1 MAKASPIQTSF
12 NAGEFAPELDGRV
25 DIGKYA
31 NACTRMENFI
41 PLVQGPARRRGGTK
55 FVAEVKDSADRTW
68 LSRFEFNT
76 EQAYILEFGDQYVRF
91 FTDNGALLAGSPAAY
106 NNATAYVPGDL
117 VSSGGTN
124 YYCIA
129 DTTGNAPPNATYWY
143 AMPAG
148 GEYEIPAPWAVAD
161 LTNADGTFTLR
172 MVQSGDILY
181 ICHPDYAPRKLSRS
195 GATTWVITEFEPD
208 GGPFD
213 DYDPDET
220 TTVYAS
226 AATGSVT
233 LQASAD
239 IFAATDVGR
248 LFYLEQK
255 KANAI
260 SQWQSAVAINTNDLR
275 RSDGKN
281 YIALTTATTG
291 SIKPTHSE
299 GAEYDGNPG
308 VQWQFQDPGYGWCEI
323 TAFTDANTVTATVL
337 SRLPDQTVLVGN
349 ATTRWAFGSWGSVP
363 GYPSNVTFFRD
374 RLVFARASD
383 RKLWFSVAGDYE
395 NFRDRDSGGVVT
407 ADMSISI
414 EVQSDQAN
422 RIQYL
427 MPADALIIGTAG
439 GEHICRELTDSEPFG
454 PANAT
459 IVKSSEYGSKSV
471 PPMRAGDSILFVQRS
486 GRKLREITYDALQ
499 DGYKT
504 TDLSVLAPHMVPKGK
519 SIVHLAYQ
527 QEPHSIV
534 WAVLSDGGLRGF
546 TFNREQDVTGWHRHP
561 VGGAFGSGSAVVEC
575 IETVP
580 SPTDDRD
587 DLWMIVKRTVDGST
601 VRYIEFMQAEYE
613 SGDDQEDAFYVDCGL
628 TYDGAAATTISG
640 LDHLEGQTVKV
651 LVAGATH
658 PNKTV
663 ASGAITL
670 ERSSGGGKVH
680 IGLSCPAKLAT
691 MRLNAGAADGTAQGK
706 TKRIN
711 RVVVRLMDTLGG
723 EMGPEEDETDEILFR
738 SGSDAMDEAVP
749 IFTGDKDI
757 AWRGGYE
764 KEAIVWYVNDDPLPA
779 TVVAIMPQV
788 TTQDR

>member
-1 MAKASPIQTSF
+1 MPKASPIQTSF

-31 NACTRMENFI
+31 NACSRLENFI
-41 PLVQGPARRRGGTK
+41 PLAQGPARRRGGTK

-68 LSRFEFNT
+68 LARFEFNT

-106 NNATAYVPGDL
+106 NNAIAYVPGDL

-129 DTTGNAPPNATYWY
+129 TTTGNAPPNATYWY
-143 AMPAG
+143 PMPAG
-148 GEYEIPAPWAVAD
+148 GLYEIPAPWTAAD

-181 ICHPDYAPRKLSRS
+181 IVHPDYAPRKLSRS
-195 GATTWVITEFEPD
+195 GATTWVITDFEPD
-208 GGPFD
+208 GGPFED
-213 DYDPDET
+213 VDPDEAI
-220 TTVYAS
+220 TVYAS
-226 AATGSVT
+226 AQTGSVT
-233 LQASAD
+233 LTASSS
-239 IFAATDVGR
+239 IFASTDVGR
-248 LFYLEQK
+248 LFYLEQR
-255 KANAI
+255 KANGI
-260 SQWQSAVAINTNDLR
+260 TQWATATAYTTGNLR
-275 RSDGKN
+275 RSDGKT
-281 YIALTTATTG
+281 YKALNNATSG
-291 SIKPTHSE
+291 GVKPTHSV
-299 GAEYDGNPG
+299 GAEYDGTAG
-308 VQWQFQDPGYGWCEI
+308 VQWEFQDAGYGWCEI
-323 TAFTDANTVTATVL
+323 TGYTSGTQVTATVL
-337 SRLPDQTVLVGN
+337 SQLPDQTVLVAN
-349 ATTRWAFGSWGSVP
+349 ATTRWAFGAWGSVD
-363 GYPSNVTFFRD
+363 GYPSHVTFFRD
-374 RLVFARASD
+374 RLVFARAAD

-407 ADMSISI
+407 ADMAVSI

-427 MPADALIIGTAG
+427 MPEDALIIGTAG
-439 GEHICRELTDSEPFG
+439 GEHICRELTDSEAFG
-454 PANAT
+454 PANVT
-459 IVKSSEYGSKSV
+459 IVKSSEYGSKGV
-471 PPMRAGDSILFVQRS
+471 QPVRVGESILFVQRS

-504 TDLSVLAPHMVPKGK
+504 TDLSVLAPHMVQKGK
-519 SIVHLAYQ
+519 AIVHLAYQ
-527 QEPHSIV
+527 KEPHSIV
-534 WAVLSDGGLRGF
+534 WAVRSDGALRGF

-561 VGGAFGSGSAVVEC
+561 IGGSGIVEC
-575 IETVP
+575 VECVP

-587 DLWMIVKRTVDGST
+587 DLWMIVRRTIDGNT
-601 VRYIEFMQAEYE
+601 VRYIEFMQAEWE
-613 SGDDQEDAFYVDCGL
+613 DGDDQEDAFYVDCGL

-640 LDHLEGQTVKV
+640 LDHLEGETVKI
-651 LVAGATH
+651 LADGATH

-663 ASGAITL
+663 ASGSVTL
-670 ERSSGGGKVH
+670 DRSASVVH

-711 RVVVRLMDTLGG
+711 RVVVRLQDTLGG
-723 EMGPEEDETDEILFR
+723 EMGPGETETDEILFR
-738 SGSDAMDEAVP
+738 SGSDPMDAAPP
-749 IFTGDKDI
+749 IFTGDKEI